1 MAEQA
6 TADLKTA
13 ALAELEGLNSITEET
28 VQTNSVETANDTIE
42 TEEEDEE
49 ASESETTA
57 ETEKAPEKSEEQ
69 IRKEVEKEMKRKY
82 YSKINQNQK
91 LLEEA
96 KAEVERLKSAG
107 YDTEQID
114 AIKAIVRAETQEKE
128 LSKIEQ
134 SELKNFQKKY
144 APDSETLWAIKEIVN
159 DFPSMSYEAARM
171 LYLAQNNPQ
180 ALIRQQSPNL
190 SAPGNTPKAI
200 AEWPD
205 INDPSELRR
214 QAELIANQFAGRA

>member
-28 VQTNSVETANDTIE
+28 VQTNSEETANDTIE

-144 APDSETLWAIKEIVN
+144 APDSETL
-159 DFPSMSYEAARM
+159 
-171 LYLAQNNPQ
+171 
-180 ALIRQQSPNL
+180 
-190 SAPGNTPKAI
+190 
-200 AEWPD
+200 
-205 INDPSELRR
+205 
-214 QAELIANQFAGRA
+214 